1 MATSSQLT
9 AETFLAA
16 CEMVFSHLRTK
27 EADRWSSHVCRLKFY
42 SFASAFPEVSEAQ
55 FFWAAEQ
62 WIQTTKP
69 ETFHRFPTWNELM
82 RSLYRCEGGL
92 ANRSWGPRDGLPVF
106 LRFTEDQLLQLPPAR
121 SVLEPPD
128 PQNAAAYVPVGRG
141 ARALAPGETLRPE
154 LPPAPEQQTPGGRA
168 LTRALLRQH
177 MEQGR
182 AAEAAA
188 EKLQKERLGQLTAP

>member
-1 MATSSQLT
+1 MGHSQLT

-16 CEMVFSHLRTK
+16 CEMVFSHLRLK

-42 SFASAFPEVSEAQ
+42 SFTSAFPEVSEAQ

-92 ANRSWGPRDGLPVF
+92 ANRSWGPRDGLPAF

-128 PQNAAAYVPVGRG
+128 PQNAAAYVPIGRG
-141 ARALAPGETLRPE
+141 AKALAPGETLRPE
-154 LPPAPEQQTPGGRA
+154 LPPTADQQSPTA
-168 LTRALLRQH
+168 QAITRALLRQH

>member
-1 MATSSQLT
+1 MASNSQLT
-9 AETFLAA
+9 IETFLAG

-42 SFASAFPEVSEAQ
+42 SFTTAYPEISEAQ

-92 ANRSWGPRDGLPVF
+92 ANRSWGPREGLPAF

-128 PQNAAAYVPVGRG
+128 PQNSAAYVPIGRG
-141 ARALAPGETLRPE
+141 AKALAPGEALRPE
-154 LPPAPEQQTPGGRA
+154 LPPSRPADGPKDRA
-168 LTRALLRQH
+168 LTRALLREH
-177 MEQGR
+177 MERGR

-188 EKLQKERLGQLTAP
+188 EEIQKERLRQLTTP

>member
-1 MATSSQLT
+1 MASHSQLT

-16 CEMVFSHLRTK
+16 CEMVFSHLRLK

-92 ANRSWGPRDGLPVF
+92 ANRSWGPRDGLPPF

-128 PQNAAAYVPVGRG
+128 PQNAAAYVPIGRG
-141 ARALAPGETLRPE
+141 AKALAPGETLRAE
-154 LPPAPEQQTPGGRA
+154 SNPAIAAANDRA
-168 LTRALLRQH
+168 LTRALLQHH

-188 EKLQKERLGQLTAP
+188 EKLQKERLGQLTAQ

>member
-1 MATSSQLT
+1 MGHSQLT

-16 CEMVFSHLRTK
+16 CEMVFSHLRLK

-42 SFASAFPEVSEAQ
+42 SFASAFPEVSETQ

-92 ANRSWGPRDGLPVF
+92 ANRSWGPRDGLPAF

-128 PQNAAAYVPVGRG
+128 PQNAAAYVPIGRG
-141 ARALAPGETLRPE
+141 AKALAPGETLRPE
-154 LPPAPEQQTPGGRA
+154 LPPALEQQSPGGRA
-168 LTRALLRQH
+168 LTRALLQQH

>member
-1 MATSSQLT
+1 MGHSQLT

-16 CEMVFSHLRTK
+16 CEMVFSHLRLK

-42 SFASAFPEVSEAQ
+42 SFASAFPEVSETQ

-92 ANRSWGPRDGLPVF
+92 ANRSWGPRDGLPAF

-128 PQNAAAYVPVGRG
+128 PQNAAAYVPIGRG
-141 ARALAPGETLRPE
+141 AKALAPGETLRPE
-154 LPPAPEQQTPGGRA
+154 LPPTADQQSPTA
-168 LTRALLRQH
+168 QAITRALLRQH